1 MKITCKKCRRLGV
14 SVCGRERC
22 AISRKPYPP
31 GKVRRM
37 GRGSAGRWS
46 GASLSDYGRQLRDK
60 QIVKFSY
67 GLRELQFK
75 NYVLDAMTAKGKSST
90 DNLIAALER
99 RLDNVVYRLN
109 FAKSR
114 RAARQLVSHGH
125 ICVNGRKVTIP
136 SYAVKTGDL
145 INVRP
150 QSRDKGFMRD
160 FETIIK
166 KYQAPEWLNLDKEA
180 VSGLMVGVPR
190 TESANF
196 MGNISTI
203 VEFYSR

>member
-1 MKITCKKCRRLGV
+1 MKLTCKKCRRLGV
-14 SVCGRERC
+14 SVCGKTRC

-37 GRGSAGRWS
+37 GKGSAGRWFGS
-46 GASLSDYGRQLRDK
+46 QLSDYGRQLREK

-67 GLRELQFK
+67 GLRERQFK
-75 NYVLDAMTAKGKSST
+75 NYVLGSIASKEGSST
-90 DNLIAALER
+90 NNLISALER

-114 RAARQLVSHGH
+114 RTARQMVSHGH

-145 INVRP
+145 VTIRP
-150 QSRDKGFMRD
+150 QSREKGFMRD
-160 FETIIK
+160 FETAIK
-166 KYQAPEWLNLDKEA
+166 KYQAPEWLKLDKEQQ
-180 VSGLMVGVPR
+180 SGLILGMPR
-190 TESANF
+190 PNSFDIAS
-196 MGNISTI
+196 NINTV